1 MPIYEFRCEI
11 CGHVFERILKMND
24 PWPPCPAC
32 GEKKVLKLPSV
43 FGFTDASSWRSER
56 ERAILKRARDYLVD
70 GKVKEAQRFLS
81 KAQQY
86 VKTER
91 IAKLSDVLANRK
103 SVKGGYISRTE
114 LMVTKE
120 KGG

>member
-11 CGHVFERILKMND
+11 CGHVFERILKINE

-32 GEKKVLKLPSV
+32 GQNKVLKLPSV

-56 ERAILKRARDYLVD
+56 EAAILKRARDYLID

-81 KAQQY
+81 KAKQY
-86 VKTER
+86 VKTDR
-91 IAKLSDVLANRK
+91 INKLSDSLASRK
-103 SVKGGYISRTE
+103 PIKGAYVSRRE
-114 LMVTKE
+114 LVVTK
-120 KGG
+120 KKDG